1 MSRTRGMSLTEL
13 LTGVAIAGLILMTAV
28 PAFTPIRRKA
38 AVKAA
43 VHEIRMVMRLGRT
56 RAIARSAHCAVKFRQ
71 IDGVWHYALV
81 DDLDGDGV
89 RNDDIDAGIDV
100 IVGGF
105 QEVLPHD
112 SPIRISLPAFPVRD
126 PDTKKVLP
134 KTASPVRFN
143 QSTLCS
149 FGPTGGGTSG
159 SIFLTDGV
167 EDVAMVRVGGALGRV
182 RAILYDRGAETWGA
196 L

>member
-1 MSRTRGMSLTEL
+1 MEATAAL
-13 LTGVAIAGLILMTAV
+13 AIAGLMLLAAV

-43 VHEIRMVMRLGRT
+43 VHEIRMVMRLGRS
-56 RAIARSAHCAVKFRQ
+56 RAIARAAHCAVKFRQ

-105 QEVLPHD
+105 REVLPHD
-112 SPIRISLPAFPVRD
+112 SPIRIALPDFPVRD

-134 KTASPVRFN
+134 KASSPVRFN
-143 QSTLCS
+143 TSTLCS

-167 EDVAMVRVGGALGRV
+167 IDVAMVRVGGSLGRV
-182 RAILYDRGAETWGA
+182 RAILYDRGAESWGS